1 MSKSL
6 GVVLV
11 LSVIIAA
18 TLVAG
23 GQSPPGREDIVN
35 EKASSL
41 LLMQVDLR
49 KEQIAEPTA
58 ERLRQMQA
66 LGIRTED
73 LASQRIFIHLSQ
85 QLTQSQLHELQGL
98 GITVY
103 VDSWLPRVDAPPTGF
118 MLADMPID
126 KLYDLAARD
135 YVIRLN
141 TAEQL
146 LEPHAEG

>member
-11 LSVIIAA
+11 LSAIIAA

-41 LLMQVDLR
+41 LLMQIDLR
-49 KEQIAEPTA
+49 KAQIADPTA
-58 ERLRQMQA
+58 DRLERMQDM
-66 LGIRTED
+66 GMRTED

-85 QLTQSQLHELQGL
+85 GLTQSQLEELQDL

-103 VDSWLPRVDAPPTGF
+103 VDSWIPPVGAHPTGYI
-118 MLADMPID
+118 LADIPID
-126 KLYDLAARD
+126 KLDKLAAKD

-141 TAEQL
+141 TAEQA
-146 LEPHAEG
+146 LEPHA

>member
-1 MSKSL
+1 MSRSL
-6 GVVLV
+6 GVALV
-11 LSVIIAA
+11 LAAIIAA
-18 TLVAG
+18 ALMVG
-23 GQSPPGREDIVN
+23 GQSQPGEEDIVN
-35 EKASSL
+35 EKVSSL

-58 ERLRQMQA
+58 DRLRQMQA
-66 LGIRTED
+66 MGIRTED
-73 LASQRIFIHLSQ
+73 LTSQRIFIDFEQ
-85 QLTQSQLHELQGL
+85 EPTQSQLAELQDL

-103 VDSWLPRVDAPPTGF
+103 VDSWLPRVGAPPTGF

-135 YVIRLN
+135 YVIRLD

-146 LEPHAEG
+146 LEPHADR

>member
-11 LSVIIAA
+11 LSAIIAA

-23 GQSPPGREDIVN
+23 GQSQPGEEEIVN
-35 EKASSL
+35 EKVSSL
-41 LLMQVDLR
+41 LLMQIDLR
-49 KEQIAEPTA
+49 KAQIADPTA
-58 ERLRQMQA
+58 DRLERMQNM
-66 LGIRTED
+66 GMRTED
-73 LASQRIFIHLSQ
+73 LASQRIFVHLSQ
-85 QLTQSQLHELQGL
+85 ELTQSQLEELQDL

-103 VDSWLPRVDAPPTGF
+103 VDSWIPPVGAHPTGF

-146 LEPHAEG
+146 LQPHAEG

>member
-1 MSKSL
+1 MSKLL

-11 LSVIIAA
+11 MTAIITAA
-18 TLVAG
+18 LVTG
-23 GQSPPGREDIVN
+23 GQSQPGEEEIVN
-35 EKASSL
+35 EKVSSL

-49 KEQIAEPTA
+49 EAQIAAPTA
-58 ERLRQMQA
+58 DRLRQMQA
-66 LGIRTED
+66 LGMRTED
-73 LASQRIFIHLSQ
+73 LASQRIFIHFEQ
-85 QLTQSQLHELQGL
+85 RPTQSQLDELQGL

-103 VDSWLPRVDAPPTGF
+103 VDSWIPPVGAHPTGF

-146 LEPHAEG
+146 LQPYAEG